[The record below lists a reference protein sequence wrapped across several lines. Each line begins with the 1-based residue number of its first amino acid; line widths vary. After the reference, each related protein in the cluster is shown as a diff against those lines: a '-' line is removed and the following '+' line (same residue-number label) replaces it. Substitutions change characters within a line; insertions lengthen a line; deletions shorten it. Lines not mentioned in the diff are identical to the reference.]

1 LYGKLHFTHSSLS
14 GSIQIKSDLGDLVLL
29 GGRAGDIGIDQFS
42 ELWRA
47 KRRLELQGSTEES
60 LDESKYS
67 LYICLN
73 VLSPRPTIET
83 KARWLFKKV
92 VGILNRYMT

>member
-1 LYGKLHFTHSSLS
+1 LCGKLHIAHSNSS

-29 GGRAGDIGIDQFS
+29 GGRTGDIGIDQFL

-47 KRRLELQGSTEES
+47 KRRLKLQGSTEEG

-67 LYICLN
+67 LHICLN
-73 VLSPRPTIET
+73 VLSPRATSET
-83 KARWLFKKV
+83 KAR
-92 VGILNRYMT
+92 